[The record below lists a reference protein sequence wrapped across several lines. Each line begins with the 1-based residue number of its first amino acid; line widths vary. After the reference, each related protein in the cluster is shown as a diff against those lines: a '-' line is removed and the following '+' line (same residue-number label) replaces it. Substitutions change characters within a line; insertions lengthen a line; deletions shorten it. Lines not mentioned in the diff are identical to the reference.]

1 MRVNE
6 WDHTQVR
13 RAAELA
19 IRLIPQL
26 STQDW
31 VWLPG
36 IETKICRSGG
46 RSWEDTE
53 FKHHVEL
60 DGYYETEVEGIYLF
74 NSQNQFAGDD
84 WFSKICP
91 SFARESF
98 GRSYETYTAPEA
110 YQIER
115 LVGLEFKTL
124 KNVQDPAVNFY
135 RRININGQAFRI
147 KFWDAVKRE
156 IMELLLPQHPQGI
169 GICELCQQM
178 VMETRRLQTIAWNA
192 PPAVRQEK
200 KVRIKD

>member
-1 MRVNE
+1 
-6 WDHTQVR
+6 
-13 RAAELA
+13 
-19 IRLIPQL
+19 
-26 STQDW
+26 
-31 VWLPG
+31 
-36 IETKICRSGG
+36 
-46 RSWEDTE
+46 
-53 FKHHVEL
+53 
-60 DGYYETEVEGIYLF
+60 
-74 NSQNQFAGDD
+74 
-84 WFSKICP
+84 
-91 SFARESF
+91 
-98 GRSYETYTAPEA
+98 
-110 YQIER
+110 